1 MRETNLYAPSSNA
14 VAAFLASVAQEGA
27 TAAAAVH
34 SSLSRLKGWLR
45 LELSLG
51 DSLVTGWR
59 APSGNHVPRQQMP
72 METKEIYVLEKAAM
86 MSEFWAG
93 AAAARLIGL
102 YGCIRYKP
110 IQNSFLVQTCE
121 WGWIFLCAAGKFVVG
136 VRRQPFIWALPKHTM
151 LGECVMP
158 VVVKVLRLNPP
169 DGKKPYLIRRWNA
182 PAASPG
188 TATAWKDYPLT
199 QSQASDAT
207 MAVMRTGLGSE
218 APNWKDRPLPSYVAR
233 RVPATI
239 AGKMGMSA
247 SCAAAWVTGAI

>member
-1 MRETNLYAPSSNA
+1 
-14 VAAFLASVAQEGA
+14 
-27 TAAAAVH
+27 
-34 SSLSRLKGWLR
+34 
-45 LELSLG
+45 
-51 DSLVTGWR
+51 
-59 APSGNHVPRQQMP
+59 
-72 METKEIYVLEKAAM
+72 
-86 MSEFWAG
+86 
-93 AAAARLIGL
+93 
-102 YGCIRYKP
+102 
-110 IQNSFLVQTCE
+110 
-121 WGWIFLCAAGKFVVG
+121 
-136 VRRQPFIWALPKHTM
+136 M

-158 VVVKVLRLNPP
+158 VVVKALRLNPP

-207 MAVMRTGLGSE
+207 MAVMKTGLGSE

-247 SCAAAWVTGAI
+247 LLRGSLGNWRNIKDKDVTDESVSMAQYPRLRPTCKPSSW